1 MGNKI
6 ITLPIMGEHRSE
18 MELVQNDTIP
28 SRRSTNGEPDNSL
41 TLKQFQCGLELLQ
54 EAASEYLPTDLLND
68 SGVVGTSAENWERY
82 KQIVRGIFAAD
93 DDGWGL
99 LKIQYQQEPSIVKD
113 CASVTITLS
122 NDRITDNYGAMA
134 LSLASLLAD
143 KITTSVDEDGNV
155 QICFT
160 VGSIHATPSIKV
172 ED

>member
-6 ITLPIMGEHRSE
+6 ITLPIMGEHRPE
-18 MELVQNDTIP
+18 MEKDTIP
-28 SRRSTNGEPDNSL
+28 SRRSTNGKPDNSL

-54 EAASEYLPTDLLND
+54 EAASKYLPTDLPND
-68 SGVVGTSAENWERY
+68 SGVVGASAENWGRY

-99 LKIQYQQEPSIVKD
+99 LKIQYQQKPSIAED

-143 KITTSVDEDGNV
+143 KITTSVDEDGHV

-160 VGSIHATPSIKV
+160 VGSIHAAPSF